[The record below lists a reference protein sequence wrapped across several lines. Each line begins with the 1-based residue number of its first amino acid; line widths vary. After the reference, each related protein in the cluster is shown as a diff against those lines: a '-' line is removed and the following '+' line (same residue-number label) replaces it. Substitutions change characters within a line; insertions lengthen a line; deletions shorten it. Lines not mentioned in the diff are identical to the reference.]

1 MSLSVETTQ
10 DTPLTSQGVTSR
22 DSDKDYQESLPRFGN
37 CANEIWFLMLQ
48 I

>member
-22 DSDKDYQESLPRFGN
+22 DSDKDYHDLETVLMKFGS
-37 CANEIWFLMLQ
+37 
-48 I
+48 